1 MGQELRTGWRR
12 AKRGP
17 AAAARSWYKS
27 IVRWLA
33 LVLMLACS
41 DDSERRPA
49 TESRPASVEETEAE
63 PETAAP
69 SEVEATDDSNDASE
83 TPTSEGC
90 VHVVLDQ
97 DPPLRVR
104 SEPNARSEAVG
115 SLANGTPIR
124 VLETQGGWARIQ
136 TGWVYRQNIYD
147 TCASPPAV
155 PVLPLGAR
163 AFLIVDGWRDAS
175 EEPRASLPPVPME
188 MATMSMGRGEL
199 RDVEPIEVT
208 LVTKRGSCVREV
220 RQRTQVIGT
229 CPEYATETDALV
241 VDGCPELLG
250 DDEDRPHLTAPL
262 MVAVFGAHPGSRL
275 EDWPHEKSAPS
286 DAVLAQLPAEPTD
299 VGDWVRFDG
308 GRWSWLYADEEHH
321 LFDRGRLVD
330 TVSLTASEPMRVVR
344 DGRWLVAVGNQ
355 GFHGYGFY
363 MFPRAPF
370 ARQAR
375 ELGFVAFTC
384 GPY

>member
-1 MGQELRTGWRR
+1 
-12 AKRGP
+12 
-17 AAAARSWYKS
+17 
-27 IVRWLA
+27 
-33 LVLMLACS
+33 
-41 DDSERRPA
+41 
-49 TESRPASVEETEAE
+49 
-63 PETAAP
+63 
-69 SEVEATDDSNDASE
+69 
-83 TPTSEGC
+83 
-90 VHVVLDQ
+90 
-97 DPPLRVR
+97 
-104 SEPNARSEAVG
+104 
-115 SLANGTPIR
+115 
-124 VLETQGGWARIQ
+124 
-136 TGWVYRQNIYD
+136 
-147 TCASPPAV
+147 
-155 PVLPLGAR
+155 
-163 AFLIVDGWRDAS
+163 
-175 EEPRASLPPVPME
+175 
-188 MATMSMGRGEL
+188 MSMGRGEL